1 MDFKSPFKPINVNQ
15 EINLEDHSEGAKKYI
30 KSLLEEEDKKLKE
43 AEMYPHGKP
52 TDQESEFKQI
62 LPNRDNSEPLHKF
75 NINIDR
81 SKLGITQEN
90 WSHLLA
96 QLFLEIF
103 NAEKSLFDVSE
114 QITGILSKQGI
125 EANTDEIATI
135 IESAQE
141 RIIKINVAKT
151 LALAQGLHHE
161 WDTILQRELDL
172 IYPRRD
178 SKNSIDR

>member
-1 MDFKSPFKPINVNQ
+1 MDFKSPFKPINVGQ
-15 EINLEDHSEGAKKYI
+15 EINLENHSEGAKNYI
-30 KSLLEEEDKKLKE
+30 KSLLEEEDKKNKE
-43 AEMYPHGKP
+43 AEIYPHGKP
-52 TDQESEFKQI
+52 TDVESEYKQT
-62 LPNRDNSEPLHKF
+62 LADKVSPEALHKF
-75 NINIDR
+75 KVYVDR

-96 QLFLEIF
+96 QLFVEIF

-125 EANTDEIATI
+125 EANTNEISSI
-135 IESAQE
+135 IDAAQE

-161 WDTILQRELDL
+161 WDQILQRELDL

-178 SKNSIDR
+178 PRSPVDK